1 MVLFLLCWL
10 RLNPATLL
18 PTMDGEPYDCTA
30 LVDMVSKQRSDFTLW
45 KQRGFITSSG
55 ETISNLKLV
64 DNLLTAILPLSE
76 IAVCKCLAHT
86 NSFPPVSKS
95 NTMADLAA
103 MQQLC
108 LLIPL
113 CYWWFYFL
121 LTFSYPTDRSDLQSS
136 VGPVESRNWKRLCT
150 YDQGQKLWLGPAGL
164 PVLTR
169 SCFPYMVENMC
180 QRGKWLIL

>member
-1 MVLFLLCWL
+1 
-10 RLNPATLL
+10 
-18 PTMDGEPYDCTA
+18 MDGEPYDCTA

-113 CYWWFYFL
+113 CY
-121 LTFSYPTDRSDLQSS
+121 
-136 VGPVESRNWKRLCT
+136 
-150 YDQGQKLWLGPAGL
+150 
-164 PVLTR
+164 
-169 SCFPYMVENMC
+169 
-180 QRGKWLIL
+180 